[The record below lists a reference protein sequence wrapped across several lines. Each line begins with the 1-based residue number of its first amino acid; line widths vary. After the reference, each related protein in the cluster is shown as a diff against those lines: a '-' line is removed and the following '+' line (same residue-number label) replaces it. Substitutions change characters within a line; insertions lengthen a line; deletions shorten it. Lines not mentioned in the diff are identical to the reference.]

1 VKTKIKGISKMK
13 VKTYTVFVEGS
24 EVVDY
29 QLSLSEAVDIRDHFY
44 ELDYNNIYIV
54 ENEDE

>member
-1 VKTKIKGISKMK
+1 MQN
-13 VKTYTVFVEGS
+13 KTYTVFVGGS

-54 ENEDE
+54 EDEE